1 MPVSLPTYGQ
11 LTHRWGWLVALGI
24 VQLLI
29 GTVGLVI
36 STLFTV
42 ASVLAFGAILC
53 ASGILTLLSAVFH
66 GQGWKARGVSIL
78 ISLMYLAA
86 GLVMLF
92 APLLSAEWLT
102 LMLAGWL
109 IAVGFMRA
117 VKGWQHRPEHGYGWV
132 VLGGVLVFVSGVLL
146 LMSWPGSGFWVIGLF
161 ISAEL
166 IFAGW
171 TSIIVA
177 LAARRAAH
185 NQPPHPDHEA
195 GTPAGLA
202 G

>member
-1 MPVSLPTYGQ
+1 MRRFQTGLSLVELMIG
-11 LTHRWGWLVALGI
+11 LAL
-24 VQLLI
+24 
-29 GTVGLVI
+29 
-36 STLFTV
+36 
-42 ASVLAFGAILC
+42 
-53 ASGILTLLSAVFH
+53 
-66 GQGWKARGVSIL
+66 
-78 ISLMYLAA
+78 
-86 GLVMLF
+86 
-92 APLLSAEWLT
+92 
-102 LMLAGWL
+102 
-109 IAVGFMRA
+109 
-117 VKGWQHRPEHGYGWV
+117 
-132 VLGGVLVFVSGVLL
+132 
-146 LMSWPGSGFWVIGLF
+146 GLF

>member
-1 MPVSLPTYGQ
+1 MKEIHIRSL
-11 LTHRWGWLVALGI
+11 
-24 VQLLI
+24 
-29 GTVGLVI
+29 
-36 STLFTV
+36 
-42 ASVLAFGAILC
+42 
-53 ASGILTLLSAVFH
+53 SGIPFLL
-66 GQGWKARGVSIL
+66 GVVVV
-78 ISLMYLAA
+78 
-86 GLVMLF
+86 GV
-92 APLLSAEWLT
+92 
-102 LMLAGWL
+102 LAGWL
-109 IAVGFMRA
+109 VAVGFMRA

>member
-1 MPVSLPTYGQ
+1 MIATGAALISYVPV
-11 LTHRWGWLVALGI
+11 
-24 VQLLI
+24 
-29 GTVGLVI
+29 
-36 STLFTV
+36 
-42 ASVLAFGAILC
+42 
-53 ASGILTLLSAVFH
+53 GILSARF
-66 GQGWKARGVSIL
+66 GRKRMIQIGVVL
-78 ISLMYLAA
+78 
-86 GLVMLF
+86 
-92 APLLSAEWLT
+92 LT
-102 LMLAGWL
+102 LC
-109 IAVGFMRA
+109 F
-117 VKGWQHRPEHGYGWV
+117 V